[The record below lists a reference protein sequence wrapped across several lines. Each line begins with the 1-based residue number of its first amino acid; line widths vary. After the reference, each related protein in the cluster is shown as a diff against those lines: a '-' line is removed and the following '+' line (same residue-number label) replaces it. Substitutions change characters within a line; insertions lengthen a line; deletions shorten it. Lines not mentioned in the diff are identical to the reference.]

1 MNKIT
6 SKCTQC
12 MDSIKAWI
20 QEPRNIA
27 CAKGFSIF
35 SFLSYFYFVAN
46 NLDNIDT
53 VSNAP
58 YGYGS
63 GVNLGRWFLQ
73 FLGETLR
80 KFDLDYCV
88 PFFNVLIAL
97 VFLCLSTLLC
107 IRILRIQN
115 LRLCFCF
122 GAISASFPV
131 VAATM
136 FFSFTVQYYFFAV
149 LLSTIGVYLAEKK
162 KWYRFLSALFF
173 SLSLGIY
180 QAYFPF
186 IASLFIL
193 VLIRDTLDNDL
204 KWSTVVFDALFYL
217 AMMFCGYILYR
228 IFWNFSLDYY
238 NVSPDLY
245 QGVASMGKL
254 PTEQLPRII
263 GAAYRNFTS
272 FRKNYCSI
280 GTTRIIRICINFC
293 SAFSLAMFALQWKT
307 RPIIKNLE
315 LAFLLLL
322 LPIAANSIEI
332 MAPSGEI
339 YTVMVFGMIAIFYL
353 PILLAENFSISCKN
367 SKIAALLLC
376 PLILI
381 PAVDYAYCTNVNYRA
396 LYYQNRQ
403 IENYYT
409 AMFSEIRSMDQY
421 DQDMKIVFMSNH
433 NSDSSLTMDPWACLD
448 VEYGGRASN
457 STDALSP
464 YPASRVHFI
473 GNYLGYETQYAS
485 EEEAIKYAPYFA
497 ESETYPNGG
506 SIKIIDNT
514 VFVNLG

>member
-35 SFLSYFYFVAN
+35 SILSYFYFVAN
-46 NLDNIDT
+46 NLDNVDT

-63 GVNLGRWFLQ
+63 GVTSGRWLLQ
-73 FLGETLR
+73 ILGEIFR
-80 KFDLDYCV
+80 KFDFDYSV
-88 PFFNVLIAL
+88 PFFNVIIAL
-97 VFLCLSTLLC
+97 IFLCISTMLC
-107 IRILRIQN
+107 VHILKIQN
-115 LRLCFCF
+115 NRLCFCL
-122 GAISASFPV
+122 GAVSASFPA

-136 FFSFTVQYYFFAV
+136 FYSFTVHYYFFAI
-149 LLSTIGVYLAEKK
+149 LLGTIGVWLAERKNR
-162 KWYRFLSALFF
+162 YRLFSALFF
-173 SLSLGIY
+173 SFSLGIY
-180 QAYFPF
+180 QAYLPF
-186 IASLFIL
+186 VAALFVL
-193 VLIRDTLDNDL
+193 VLIRDALDNDVKWNTVFL
-204 KWSTVVFDALFYL
+204 KALFYL
-217 AMMFCGYILYR
+217 SMMVCSYVLYR
-228 IFWNFSLDYY
+228 FFWNCALHYY
-238 NVSPDLY
+238 KESPDTY
-245 QGVASMGKL
+245 QGIDSMGNL
-254 PTEQLPRII
+254 AIRQLPAII

-272 FRKNYCSI
+272 FRTNYHSV
-280 GTTRIIRICINFC
+280 GTTKIIRICITFC
-293 SAFSLAMFALQWKT
+293 SVFSIAAFAFQWKN
-307 RPIIKNLE
+307 RSGLKNIE
-315 LAFLLLL
+315 LLILLLL

-367 SKIAALLLC
+367 PKIAALLLC

-403 IENYYT
+403 VENYYT